1 MMKIIGSN
9 VICDTRCG
17 SRSTRDSGHGLLII
31 VKEGTKGSLWLY
43 LRLSPRLSHSS
54 SKT

>member
-17 SRSTRDSGHGLLII
+17 SRSTLDSGHGFLVI
-31 VKEGTKGSLWLY
+31 VKEGTKGSLWL
-43 LRLSPRLSHSS
+43 
-54 SKT
+54 